1 MTENRFKTKNNQN
14 WLKMAKIV
22 NDVYKKKMKRKI
34 LCSPNVQILDIL
46 IVKFCQILKERIFSV
61 LVNLF

>member
-1 MTENRFKTKNNQN
+1 
-14 WLKMAKIV
+14 MAKIV

-46 IVKFCQILKERIFSV
+46 IVKFCQILKEWIFSV